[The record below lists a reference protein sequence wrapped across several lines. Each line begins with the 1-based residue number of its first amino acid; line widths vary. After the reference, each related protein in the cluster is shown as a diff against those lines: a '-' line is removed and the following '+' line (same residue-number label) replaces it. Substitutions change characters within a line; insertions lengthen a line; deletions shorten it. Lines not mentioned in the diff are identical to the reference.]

1 MIVPKISQSL
11 IKAYQNYNTGEECGL
26 FFKAR
31 YIDKDPEAF
40 VPMTDVMRLG
50 VYFEYLATGALP
62 RDGVVPEPDKVY
74 KGKANE
80 KMSADYERANQSAER
95 FKKII
100 EKYGIT
106 IKQIGMLLDDGECNG
121 IIDIYADW
129 HGRDV
134 FIDLKYTSLIDDKWS
149 ELGWNI
155 DSLNEKNKL
164 MVQGV
169 HYKMLAKNVL
179 NIDDIPFYYFV
190 FSSKDPDN
198 IRIIEQAVDEA
209 TAAAHI
215 VSISTLQQN
224 LEYNFRFG
232 FNAYPS
238 IQKCSKCP
246 INHKCEKA
254 IDYPLIDQILY

>member
-40 VPMTDVMRLG
+40 VPMTDVIRLG
-50 VYFEYLATGALP
+50 VYFEYMATGSLP
-62 RDGVVPEPDKVY
+62 RDGVVPEPDMVY

-80 KMSADYERANQSAER
+80 KMSADYERATKSAER

-100 EKYGIT
+100 DKYGII
-106 IKQIGMLLDDGECNG
+106 IKKTGVVLDDGECNG
-121 IIDIYADW
+121 ILDILAEWDN
-129 HGRDV
+129 REV
-134 FIDLKYTSLIDDKWS
+134 IIDLKYTSLIDDKWS
-149 ELGWNI
+149 DMGWNV
-155 DSLNEKNKL
+155 DALSEKNKI

-169 HYKMLAKNVL
+169 HYKMLAKNVWG
-179 NIDDIPFYYFV
+179 IDDIPFYYFV

-198 IRIIEQAVDEA
+198 IRIIEQNVDEV
-209 TAAAHI
+209 TAASHL

-232 FNAYPS
+232 FTAYPS

-254 IDYPLIDQILY
+254 VDYPLIDQIVY